1 MDLIIRNGMIVSH
14 LDRQYGDIA
23 VKDGKIVK
31 IGKLNDLKGKTEID
45 ATGKVVIPGGI
56 DTHTHH
62 ENPFQGCEGGDDFY
76 TGSIAAAHGGSTT
89 MMDFSIT
96 PQGELPCDFAK
107 TRIEKALKR
116 GIVID
121 FSFHCCLT
129 EMNEKVR
136 SQIKDTVELGLA
148 SFKVYM
154 IYRKENMMM
163 DDGMLLELIN
173 EATKYGALVGVH
185 AENAA
190 IAEYNVAKAIVQ
202 GKTDW
207 IYHALTKP
215 NIVEYEA
222 IKRAITLAESL
233 NTGMFIYHMST
244 KEGAEIL
251 MKSRAEGKPVYAETC
266 AHYLSLTDEK
276 FLGEEGYLNLLSPPL
291 RKKEDNEKLWKG
303 ISESAIYTTGSD
315 HAPFTRRE
323 KELRLERGPDGKF
336 IHDFT
341 KVANGGPG
349 IELKLPTLINGV
361 SQGKITW
368 ENLVFTNSYAA
379 ARIFGMYP
387 KKGEIRVGA
396 DADIVIVDPKR
407 EVTITG
413 PEMLHMH
420 CDHTPYLGLTYKGWP
435 QTTILRGS
443 VIVKDGNF
451 VGHKG
456 SGEFLKRK
464 IEPQILKTS
473 LWT

>member
-14 LDRQYGDIA
+14 SGRQIGDIA
-23 VKDGKIVK
+23 VKEGKIAAVGYLGNTTAK
-31 IGKLNDLKGKTEID
+31 KEID

-76 TGSIAAAHGGSTT
+76 TGSVAAAHGGTTT

-96 PQGELPCDFAK
+96 PQGELPYDFAK

-129 EMNEKVR
+129 EMNNKVLA
-136 SQIKDTVELGLA
+136 QVKDTVELGIA

-163 DDGMLLELIN
+163 DDGMLLELMK

-190 IAEYNVAKAIVQ
+190 IADYNVAKSIAE

-207 IYHALTKP
+207 IDHALTKP

-222 IKRAITLAESL
+222 IKRAVTLAESL
-233 NTGMFIYHMST
+233 DTGMYIYHMST
-244 KEGAEIL
+244 KEGADIL
-251 MKSRAEGKPVYAETC
+251 MRAREEGKPVYAETC

-276 FLGEEGYLNLLSPPL
+276 FEGEEGYLNLLSPPL
-291 RKKEDNEKLWKG
+291 RKKEDNERLWEG
-303 ISESAIYTTGSD
+303 ICRNAIYATGSD

-323 KELRLERGPDGKF
+323 KELRLECGADGKF

-349 IELKLPTLINGV
+349 IEMKLPTLINGV

-368 ENLVFTNSYAA
+368 EDLVFTNSYAA
-379 ARIFGMYP
+379 ARIFGLYP
-387 KKGEIRVGA
+387 KKGEIQRGA
-396 DADIVIVDPKR
+396 DADIVIVDPDR
-407 EVTITG
+407 EVTIEG
-413 PEMLHMH
+413 PETLHMH
-420 CDHTPYLGLTYKGWP
+420 CDHTPYLGLSYKGWP
-435 QTTILRGS
+435 ETTILRGN
-443 VIVKDGNF
+443 VIVDKGEF

-456 SGEFLKRK
+456 SGEFQKRK
-464 IEPQILKTS
+464 IDPQILKTS
-473 LWT
+473 LWK